1 MSDHLWDGIYLIVG
15 GIVLLW
21 IWWLEMFSDSWVA
34 DLCRGMADGGGKNM
48 VALFEPAGGVV
59 ALTCGGMIFL
69 ENMGWDYESLPVMLL
84 GCLMLLSLMVC
95 GFSLIPIPLPAPMY
109 PEWQK
114 ERRRLLAEGRAER
127 EVWAAPAGRRS
138 RWGLRQ
144 GRHVRGVQYDVE
156 SSPSQAYRGRHVR
169 GADREMAGP
178 PVYQGR
184 HVRTPGRYPDVA
196 PVPVDEDHAPPA
208 GTR

>member
-1 MSDHLWDGIYLIVG
+1 MSDHLWDATYLIVG
-15 GIVLLW
+15 GIILLW

-34 DLCRGMADGGGKNM
+34 DLYRSMADGGKNT
-48 VALFEPAGGVV
+48 VALFEPAGGVA
-59 ALTCGGMIFL
+59 ALTCGGMIVL

-84 GCLMLLSLMVC
+84 GCLMLLSLMAC
-95 GFSLIPIPLPAPMY
+95 GFALIPIPLPAPMY

-114 ERRRLLAEGRAER
+114 KRRRLLAEGRAER

-144 GRHVRGVQYDVE
+144 GRHIRGVQYDVE
-156 SSPSQAYRGRHVR
+156 SSPSQAYRGRH
-169 GADREMAGP
+169 A
-178 PVYQGR
+178 Y
-184 HVRTPGRYPDVA
+184 TPGRYPDVA
-196 PVPVDEDHAPPA
+196 PAPVDEDHAPPA

>member
-1 MSDHLWDGIYLIVG
+1 
-15 GIVLLW
+15 
-21 IWWLEMFSDSWVA
+21 
-34 DLCRGMADGGGKNM
+34 M
-48 VALFEPAGGVV
+48 VALFEPAVGVAV
-59 ALTCGGMIFL
+59 LTCGGMIFL

-84 GCLMLLSLMVC
+84 GCLMLLSLMAC
-95 GFSLIPIPLPAPMY
+95 GFALIPIPLPVPMY

-114 ERRRLLAEGRAER
+114 KRRRLLAEGREER

-169 GADREMAGP
+169 
-178 PVYQGR
+178 
-184 HVRTPGRYPDVA
+184 TPGRYPDVA
-196 PVPVDEDHAPPA
+196 PAPVDEDHAPPA

>member
-1 MSDHLWDGIYLIVG
+1 MSDHLWDATYLIVG
-15 GIVLLW
+15 GIILLW

-34 DLCRGMADGGGKNM
+34 DLYRSMADGGKNT
-48 VALFEPAGGVV
+48 VALFEPAGGVA
-59 ALTCGGMIFL
+59 ALTCGGMIVL

-84 GCLMLLSLMVC
+84 GCLMLLSLMAC
-95 GFSLIPIPLPAPMY
+95 GFALIPIPLPAPMY

-114 ERRRLLAEGRAER
+114 KRRRLLAEGRAER

-156 SSPSQAYRGRHVR
+156 SSPSQGYRGRHVR

-178 PVYQGR
+178 PAY
-184 HVRTPGRYPDVA
+184 
-196 PVPVDEDHAPPA
+196 
-208 GTR
+208 

>member
-1 MSDHLWDGIYLIVG
+1 MINDIWAGIGCFILGV
-15 GIVLLW
+15 VTLW

-34 DLCRGMADGGGKNM
+34 DLCRSMADGGGKNT
-48 VALFEPAGGVV
+48 VALFEPAGGVA
-59 ALTCGGMIFL
+59 ALTCGGVIFL
-69 ENMGWDYESLPVMLL
+69 EKMGWDYESLPVMPL

-95 GFSLIPIPLPAPMY
+95 GFALIPIPLPAPMY

-114 ERRRLLAEGRAER
+114 ERRRLLAERRAER
-127 EVWAAPAGRRS
+127 EAWAAPAGRRS

-144 GRHVRGVQYDVE
+144 GRHVRGVRYDVE
-156 SSPSQAYRGRHVR
+156 SSPSRAYRGRHVR

-178 PVYQGR
+178 PAYRGR
-184 HVRTPGRYPDVA
+184 HAYAPSRYPDVA

>member
-15 GIVLLW
+15 GIILLW
-21 IWWLEMFSDSWVA
+21 IWWMEMFSDSWVA
-34 DLCRGMADGGGKNM
+34 DLYRSMADGGKNT
-48 VALFEPAGGVV
+48 VALFEPAVGVAV
-59 ALTCGGMIFL
+59 LTCGDMIFL

-84 GCLMLLSLMVC
+84 GCLMLLSLMAC
-95 GFSLIPIPLPAPMY
+95 GFALIPIPLPAPMY

-114 ERRRLLAEGRAER
+114 KRRRLLAEGRAER

-144 GRHVRGVQYDVE
+144 GRHIRGVQYDVE
-156 SSPSQAYRGRHVR
+156 SSPSQAYRGRH
-169 GADREMAGP
+169 A
-178 PVYQGR
+178 Y
-184 HVRTPGRYPDVA
+184 TPGRYPDVA
-196 PVPVDEDHAPPA
+196 PAPVDEDHAPPA

>member
-1 MSDHLWDGIYLIVG
+1 MINDIWAGIGCFILGV
-15 GIVLLW
+15 VTLW

-34 DLCRGMADGGGKNM
+34 DLCRSMADGGGKNT
-48 VALFEPAGGVV
+48 VALFEPAGGVA
-59 ALTCGGMIFL
+59 ALTCGGVIFL
-69 ENMGWDYESLPVMLL
+69 EKMGWDYESLPVMLL

-95 GFSLIPIPLPAPMY
+95 GFALIPIPLPAPMY

-127 EVWAAPAGRRS
+127 EAWAAPAGRRS

-144 GRHVRGVQYDVE
+144 VRYDVE
-156 SSPSQAYRGRHVR
+156 SSPSRAYRGRHVR

-178 PVYQGR
+178 PAYRGR
-184 HVRTPGRYPDVA
+184 HAYAPSRYPDVA